1 MLCFTTS
8 HNPQGEMPCPPATT
22 TRTCPASRPPAR
34 FSTPLSR
41 KDRRPHAAPR
51 PSRSVILPEI
61 VRLSLEGHSSRAIS
75 RKTAVPRQTVDRWL
89 WQQRQE
95 WAQSRRGNRRP
106 TVRHRQGP
114 AGIGLPRGDGG
125 LRDSLAGKQTT
136 AAAAGNDGDGKAD
149 PVRRTTQSGQ
159 ASLLGKAVRAA
170 VEIAKFHAKHV
181 EAARRAKT
189 AKRRR
194 ARRILAD
201 EIASL
206 PQPELADI
214 KEMLRDFDCF
224 TARHN
229 PDEVANILCELS
241 PAEFRKLRALLRLDY
256 NVALPRRRTA
266 VPEVPDETT
275 EGEGMRDEG

>member
-1 MLCFTTS
+1 MPTS
-8 HNPQGEMPCPPATT
+8 HDNPNLPCQQAAGPLFDATQ
-22 TRTCPASRPPAR
+22 AAE
-34 FSTPLSR
+34 
-41 KDRRPHAAPR
+41 DRRPHAAPR

-95 WAQSRRGNRRP
+95 WAQSAEE
-106 TVRHRQGP
+106 T
-114 AGIGLPRGDGG
+114 AGQLFAIAKARLESVYREAMEAW
-125 LRDSLAGKQTT
+125 RDSLAGKQTT